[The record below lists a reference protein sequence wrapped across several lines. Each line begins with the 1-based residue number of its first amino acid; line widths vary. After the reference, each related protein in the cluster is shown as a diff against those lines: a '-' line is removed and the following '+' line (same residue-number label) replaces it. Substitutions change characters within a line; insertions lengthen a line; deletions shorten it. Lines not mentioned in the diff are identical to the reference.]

1 MGPLL
6 EPLTPAQLRLVAIY
20 RDRNTAAAA
29 LM

>member
-6 EPLTPAQLRLVAIY
+6 EPLTPAQLKLVAIY
-20 RDRNTAAAA
+20 RDRISAAA